1 MGEAK
6 RRRQLDPNYGQSNVL
21 QNACEHIDELLSQ
34 PAQID
39 EDTAIF
45 SLFTNRDR
53 GCSEKEIQLLQTQ
66 IPLLYQDKK
75 FTLLVLPKKYASKPV
90 EQALDYFVPIEVG
103 Q

>member
-6 RRRQLDPNYGQSNVL
+6 RRRQLDPNYGKSNVL
-21 QNACEHIDELLSQ
+21 KNACEHINELLSQ
-34 PAQID
+34 QVQINQ
-39 EDTAIF
+39 DTAVF

-66 IPLLYQDKK
+66 IPLLYQQQN
-75 FTLLVLPKKYASKPV
+75 FTLWVLPQKYADKPV

-103 Q
+103 H